1 MALIRRFYS
10 PPTKETTV
18 INFKRSR
25 IPARFG
31 IVLFFVL
38 ACSFCAPNQA
48 ADPDPLPFAD
58 IDYDR
63 FKGNEMIIITVDK
76 YLSALQ
82 PFVQYK
88 TSLGMRVE
96 IDTAAAPL
104 GVAAI
109 RETLQRKYANG
120 GVQFIILVGDI
131 EDVPSPYF
139 QDAPSDP
146 SYALL
151 EGDDLVGDALIS
163 RLSVKNTA
171 ELGNIVN
178 KLLVYEKG
186 EFPDREWI
194 GKAIVVGTSEFD
206 GVNHT
211 SGIAGV
217 MRSQPDFFDQVIQ
230 VLQTDRDPHR
240 DVMNAIEN
248 DGGNMIVYNSHGSE
262 EGFHSIEFTTRDIP
276 ELKTFGRSFPFIHG
290 AACST
295 GSFQWAAG
303 DCFAEAILK
312 TGTID
317 QPAGA
322 IGMLAFSRG
331 TDSGPAMMAQRIAF
345 KELYYDAKIVTIGE
359 LCYFSNLRVMSEF
372 DRSST
377 EPFYKHWHL
386 FGDCSA
392 RIWKHQNQ

>member
-1 MALIRRFYS
+1 MKVKSLLFLIL
-10 PPTKETTV
+10 
-18 INFKRSR
+18 I
-25 IPARFG
+25 IM
-31 IVLFFVL
+31 VLLTAF
-38 ACSFCAPNQA
+38 ACTNEST
-48 ADPDPLPFAD
+48 DPDPVPSAD
-58 IDYDR
+58 IDYNR
-63 FKGNEMIIITVDK
+63 FKGNEMIIITKDK
-76 YLSALQ
+76 YLPALQ

-96 IDTAAAPL
+96 IDTASAPL

-109 RETLQRKYANG
+109 QERLRRKYAAG

-151 EGDDLVGDALIS
+151 EGDDLIGDALIS

-186 EFPDREWI
+186 DFPNRDWI
-194 GKAIVVGTSEFD
+194 SRAIAVGTSEFD

-211 SGIAGV
+211 SGIAAA
-217 MRSQPDFFDQVIQ
+217 MRSQSAFFDQVIQ
-230 VLQTDRDPHR
+230 ILQTDRDPHG

-248 DGGNMIVYNSHGSE
+248 DGANMIVYNSHGSE
-262 EGFHSIEFTTRDIP
+262 NGFHSIEFATPNIP
-276 ELKTFGRSFPFIHG
+276 QLKTFGNSFPFIHG
-290 AACST
+290 AACAT
-295 GSFQWAAG
+295 GSFQWSAG

-331 TDSGPAMMAQRIAF
+331 TDSGPAMAAQRIAF
-345 KELYYDAKIVTIGE
+345 KELYYDERIATIGE

-372 DRSST
+372 DRSSA
-377 EPFYKHWHL
+377 EPLYKHWHL

-392 RIWKHQNQ
+392 PIWKHKNW

>member
-1 MALIRRFYS
+1 MKVKS
-10 PPTKETTV
+10 
-18 INFKRSR
+18 
-25 IPARFG
+25 
-31 IVLFFVL
+31 LFFLILIVML
-38 ACSFCAPNQA
+38 LLTAFACQKVA
-48 ADPDPLPFAD
+48 ADPDPLPSAD

-96 IDTAAAPL
+96 IDSVSAPL

-109 RETLQRKYANG
+109 RDKLQRKYAGG

-151 EGDDLVGDALIS
+151 EGEDLIGDALIS
-163 RLSVKNTA
+163 RLSVKNTV
-171 ELGNIVN
+171 ELGNIIN

-186 EFPDREWI
+186 EFADREWI
-194 GKAIVVGTSEFD
+194 TKAIVVGTSEFN
-206 GVNHT
+206 GVDHT
-211 SGIAGV
+211 SGIAAV
-217 MRSQPDFFDQVIQ
+217 MGSQSAFFDRVTRI
-230 VLQTDRDPHR
+230 LQTDPDPHG
-240 DVMNAIEN
+240 DLMDAVEN
-248 DGGNMIVYNSHGSE
+248 DGANMIVYNSHGSE
-262 EGFHSIEFTTRDIP
+262 DGFHSIEFTTRNIP
-276 ELKTFGRSFPFIHG
+276 QLKKFGNSFPFIHG

-312 TGTID
+312 TGTIG

-331 TDSGPAMMAQRIAF
+331 TDSGPAMAAQRIAF
-345 KELYYDAKIVTIGE
+345 KELYFDERIVFIGE
-359 LCYFSNLRVMSEF
+359 LCYFSNLRVMSEI
-372 DRSST
+372 DRSSA
-377 EPFYKHWHL
+377 EPLYKHWHL

-392 RIWKHQNQ
+392 RIWKHRNE